1 MMYEE
6 RIFLIG
12 ATGNTGKPLVYK
24 LLANPK
30 VALTFYTRSPAK
42 IHELYGGQPDGK
54 VEIVQGDYSDL
65 KPFENSIAG
74 HSRMFFVICLLD
86 FETIVST
93 TRAFAE
99 RAYIAG
105 VQQIVFLC
113 GIVASTP
120 WRAAI
125 TSPVGRKVEESIL
138 TIPNRKGFVTLRPAY
153 FMTNQIIMHGG
164 DVHTVKTG
172 NKIVDIRN
180 EDETKPWI
188 SPKDIGEIAANILQD
203 PIEKHGDAVYELIG
217 DPRTPKEHVE
227 ILSRVLGR
235 KIIYEKITEVQSY
248 ETMIKTGMSHLFA
261 FNAIQLSGMLFNLP
275 TTPGISILLGRQ
287 PQTMEQWVEENKS
300 VFLQ

>member
-1 MMYEE
+1 MVYEE

-24 LLANPK
+24 LLGNPK

-42 IHELYGGQPDGK
+42 IHKLYGNQPDGK

-65 KPFENSIAG
+65 KPFEDSVSG
-74 HSRMFFVICLLD
+74 HSRMFFVIRLFD
-86 FETIVST
+86 FKTIAST
-93 TRAFAE
+93 TRALAE
-99 RAYIAG
+99 KAYNAG
-105 VQQIVFLC
+105 VEQIVFVS
-113 GIVASTP
+113 GIVASTA

-125 TSPVGRKVEESIL
+125 ASPVGRQVEESIL
-138 TIPNRKGFVTLRPAY
+138 TIPNRKSFVALRPAY

-164 DVHTVKTG
+164 DVDTVKSA

-188 SPKDIGEIAANILQD
+188 SPKDIGEVAANILQD

-217 DPRTPKEHVE
+217 DPRTPKEHAD

-235 KIIYEKITEVQSY
+235 KIVYERITEEQSY
-248 ETMIKTGMSHLFA
+248 ETMIKTGTPHLFV
-261 FNAIQLSGMLFNLP
+261 FNGIQLSGMLLNLP
-275 TTPGISILLGRQ
+275 ITPGISILLGRP
-287 PQTMEQWVEENKS
+287 PQTLEQWVEENKS